1 MRGIFFKVLNW
12 LNWAGKRNHEPHQHG
27 VWFKYTGFRFKDIY
41 DIRLE
46 GGSVLYS
53 MRPNG
58 DRWYGY
64 YGNTASV
71 HDSAVSHVRLKPDQE
86 LASVRLAIARGRA
99 RIEDQLRL
107 FGPRP
112 SWWKWRQEWWRGM
125 TARERRLYGLYLTL
139 RPILF
144 VAVLFAVVWRLA

>member
-1 MRGIFFKVLNW
+1 MRFKVLNW
-12 LNWAGKRNHEPHQHG
+12 LNWAGKRNHEPHQQG

-53 MRPNG
+53 MRPSG

-71 HDSAVSHVRLKPDQE
+71 HDSAVSHVRPKPDWE
-86 LASVRLAIARGRA
+86 LDRFHAKGRE
-99 RIEDQLRL
+99 RIEDQLKL

-112 SWWKWRQEWWRGM
+112 SWWKWQRRWWNGM
-125 TARERRLYGLYLTL
+125 STAERRLYGIYLTL

-144 VAVLFAVVWRLA
+144 VAVLFTIVWWFA